1 MAATVVF
8 LVNGLRALIFSVSN
22 RVYLSSGVFLFW
34 HMSVLFI
41 KDEET
46 VSLMMG
52 LIKGTL
58 LWEWA
63 VQDYVVTNVC

>member
-1 MAATVVF
+1 MAATVVL
-8 LVNGLRALIFSVSN
+8 LVSGLRALVFSVSN

-46 VSLMMG
+46 VSDDG
-52 LIKGTL
+52 LNERHSALGVGGPGL
-58 LWEWA
+58 CG
-63 VQDYVVTNVC
+63 D